1 MLAKIYVAW
10 RPSRE
15 ISYPSMCEPSRP
27 FRRKSS
33 KHSTHP
39 TCRYFP
45 NILAIDTMQKQAE
58 KPQSSRIESTGNC
71 LPCTRP
77 LGTYTSTPCRLVL
90 EGRRA
95 GTIMDAVAHEVK
107 SWIAETLGEESVEIS
122 VWAQD
127 DDFVQLL
134 LRLSDRVAIMDLSTE
149 GGEIIEE
156 DSLIIRQSQW
166 QPNSIQT
173 RRMSDGFVR
182 IRHRSNDI
190 LLAPRVAQSPDW
202 ASNLLETWL
211 KEIRGES
218 HIPKTRQQ
226 RLSSLKRTRDRVEKL
241 LDQANLS
248 DINDEVRYVEFRLDS
263 ADYKLAGDQFN
274 YSSSE
279 E

>member
-1 MLAKIYVAW
+1 MHLPL
-10 RPSRE
+10 R
-15 ISYPSMCEPSRP
+15 
-27 FRRKSS
+27 
-33 KHSTHP
+33 TH
-39 TCRYFP
+39 
-45 NILAIDTMQKQAE
+45 
-58 KPQSSRIESTGNC
+58 
-71 LPCTRP
+71 
-77 LGTYTSTPCRLVL
+77 TSTPCRLVL

-95 GTIMDAVAHEVK
+95 GTSMDAVGHEVK
-107 SWIAETLGEESVEIS
+107 SWIAEALGEEPVEIS

-127 DDFVQLL
+127 DDFIQLL

-149 GGEIIEE
+149 GGEIVEE
-156 DSLIIRQSQW
+156 DSLIVRQSQW
-166 QPNSIQT
+166 QPNAIQT
-173 RRMSDGFVR
+173 RRMSDGFLR
-182 IRHRSNDI
+182 IRHRSNEI
-190 LLAPRVAQSPDW
+190 LLAPRAAQSPDW

>member
-1 MLAKIYVAW
+1 
-10 RPSRE
+10 
-15 ISYPSMCEPSRP
+15 
-27 FRRKSS
+27 
-33 KHSTHP
+33 
-39 TCRYFP
+39 
-45 NILAIDTMQKQAE
+45 
-58 KPQSSRIESTGNC
+58 
-71 LPCTRP
+71 
-77 LGTYTSTPCRLVL
+77 
-90 EGRRA
+90 
-95 GTIMDAVAHEVK
+95 MDAVGHEVK
-107 SWIAETLGEESVEIS
+107 SWIAEARGEEPVEIS

-166 QPNSIQT
+166 QQPKSIQT

-190 LLAPRVAQSPDW
+190 LLAPRVTQSPDW

-211 KEIRGES
+211 KEIRGDS
-218 HIPKTRQQ
+218 QIPKTRQQ

>member
-1 MLAKIYVAW
+1 
-10 RPSRE
+10 
-15 ISYPSMCEPSRP
+15 
-27 FRRKSS
+27 
-33 KHSTHP
+33 
-39 TCRYFP
+39 
-45 NILAIDTMQKQAE
+45 
-58 KPQSSRIESTGNC
+58 
-71 LPCTRP
+71 
-77 LGTYTSTPCRLVL
+77 
-90 EGRRA
+90 
-95 GTIMDAVAHEVK
+95 MDAVGHEVK
-107 SWIAETLGEESVEIS
+107 SWIAEALGEEPVEIS

-127 DDFVQLL
+127 DDFIQLL

-149 GGEIIEE
+149 GGEIVEE
-156 DSLIIRQSQW
+156 DSLIVRQIQW
-166 QPNSIQT
+166 QPNAIQT
-173 RRMSDGFVR
+173 RRMSDGFLR
-182 IRHRSNDI
+182 IRHRSNEI
-190 LLAPRVAQSPDW
+190 LLAPRAAQSPDW

>member
-1 MLAKIYVAW
+1 
-10 RPSRE
+10 
-15 ISYPSMCEPSRP
+15 
-27 FRRKSS
+27 
-33 KHSTHP
+33 
-39 TCRYFP
+39 
-45 NILAIDTMQKQAE
+45 
-58 KPQSSRIESTGNC
+58 
-71 LPCTRP
+71 
-77 LGTYTSTPCRLVL
+77 
-90 EGRRA
+90 
-95 GTIMDAVAHEVK
+95 MDAVGHEVK
-107 SWIAETLGEESVEIS
+107 SWIADALGEEPVEIS
-122 VWAQD
+122 LWAQD

-149 GGEIIEE
+149 GGEIVEE

-166 QPNSIQT
+166 QQPNSIQT

-182 IRHRSNDI
+182 IRHRSNEI
-190 LLAPRVAQSPDW
+190 LLAPRVTQSPDW

-211 KEIRGES
+211 KNIRGES
-218 HIPKTRQQ
+218 QIPKTRQQ

-263 ADYKLAGDQFN
+263 ADYKLAGDQFS

>member
-1 MLAKIYVAW
+1 
-10 RPSRE
+10 
-15 ISYPSMCEPSRP
+15 
-27 FRRKSS
+27 
-33 KHSTHP
+33 
-39 TCRYFP
+39 
-45 NILAIDTMQKQAE
+45 
-58 KPQSSRIESTGNC
+58 
-71 LPCTRP
+71 
-77 LGTYTSTPCRLVL
+77 
-90 EGRRA
+90 
-95 GTIMDAVAHEVK
+95 MDAVGHEVK
-107 SWIAETLGEESVEIS
+107 SWIAETLGEDIVEIS

-134 LRLSDRVAIMDLSTE
+134 IRLSDRVAIMDLSTE

-156 DSLIIRQSQW
+156 DSLIIRQIQW

-218 HIPKTRQQ
+218 SIPKTRQQ

-263 ADYKLAGDQFN
+263 ADYKLAGEKFS

>member
-1 MLAKIYVAW
+1 
-10 RPSRE
+10 
-15 ISYPSMCEPSRP
+15 
-27 FRRKSS
+27 
-33 KHSTHP
+33 
-39 TCRYFP
+39 
-45 NILAIDTMQKQAE
+45 
-58 KPQSSRIESTGNC
+58 
-71 LPCTRP
+71 
-77 LGTYTSTPCRLVL
+77 
-90 EGRRA
+90 
-95 GTIMDAVAHEVK
+95 MDAVGHEVK
-107 SWIAETLGEESVEIS
+107 SWIAETLGEEPVEIS

-149 GGEIIEE
+149 IGEIIEE

-190 LLAPRVAQSPDW
+190 LLATRVAQSPDW

-218 HIPKTRQQ
+218 SIPKTRQQ
-226 RLSSLKRTRDRVEKL
+226 RLSSLKRTKDRVEKL

-263 ADYKLAGDQFN
+263 ADYKLAGEKFS

>member
-1 MLAKIYVAW
+1 M
-10 RPSRE
+10 
-15 ISYPSMCEPSRP
+15 
-27 FRRKSS
+27 
-33 KHSTHP
+33 
-39 TCRYFP
+39 
-45 NILAIDTMQKQAE
+45 
-58 KPQSSRIESTGNC
+58 
-71 LPCTRP
+71 
-77 LGTYTSTPCRLVL
+77 PCRLVL
-90 EGRRA
+90 EGPRA
-95 GTIMDAVAHEVK
+95 GTNMDEVGHEVI
-107 SWIAETLGEESVEIS
+107 SWIADALGEEPVEIS

-127 DDFVQLL
+127 DDFIQLL

-149 GGEIIEE
+149 GGEIVEE

-166 QPNSIQT
+166 QQPNSIQT

-182 IRHRSNDI
+182 IRHRSNEI
-190 LLAPRVAQSPDW
+190 LLAPRVVLSPDR

-211 KEIRGES
+211 KDMRGES
-218 HIPKTRQQ
+218 RLPKTRQQ

-263 ADYKLAGDQFN
+263 ADYKLAGTKFN